1 MGKALYRVY
10 RSKSFDEL
18 VGQDHITKTL
28 KNSLEKGNLSH
39 AYLFTGPRGVGKTSV
54 ARILAHEVNG
64 LPYSQDASSID
75 IIEIDAASNR
85 RIDEI
90 RELRDKV
97 HIAPVSA
104 KYKVYIID
112 EVHMLTKEA
121 FNALLKTLEEPP
133 EHVIFILATT
143 EYYKLPET
151 IISRCLRFTFRP
163 IGTEDLERHLGEI
176 AKKES
181 IKIDK
186 DALKLIAQHGSGSFR
201 DSISLLDQIRSHDTD
216 TITLEMVQQSLGL
229 ATSESLDSII
239 DSIKSGNPEDLIKEL
254 GKSYEFGASEKH
266 LAKQLSSKLRE
277 QLVYNHLVLSNEQTL
292 QLLRGLINVSAS
304 QEPRAELELVLLDA
318 LLKNSSSISPAPN
331 KEIPKKVVKEPSPE
345 VTEKA
350 EKAPTKPVKAVT
362 DDLNTQWSEALNELK
377 GSNNTLYGIA
387 RMAEV
392 EEQDGVL
399 VLKFKFNFHFK
410 QVNEPKNKGLISDI
424 VIKNNPNL
432 KTISVV
438 HDPTKTEVIASEK
451 PKDEFYDSI
460 TNIFGP
466 SEVLES

>member
-54 ARILAHEVNG
+54 ARILAHAVND
-64 LPYSQDASSID
+64 LPYDQDTNSID

-133 EHVIFILATT
+133 AHVIFILATT
-143 EYYKLPET
+143 EYHKLPET

-163 IGTEDLERHLGEI
+163 ISPVDLTSHLRDI
-176 AKKES
+176 ADKES
-181 IKIDK
+181 IKID
-186 DALKLIAQHGSGSFR
+186 DGALQLIAQHGSGSFR
-201 DSISLLDQIRSHDTD
+201 DSISLLDQIRSHENQD
-216 TITLEMVQQSLGL
+216 ISLEMVQQALGL
-229 ATSESLDSII
+229 ASNETI
-239 DSIKSGNPEDLIKEL
+239 DSILHAVKNGRSDKLVQEL
-254 GKSYEFGASEKH
+254 EASYSFGASEKH
-266 LAKQLSSKLRE
+266 LAKQIASM
-277 QLVYNHLVLSNEQTL
+277 
-292 QLLRGLINVSAS
+292 LRGQLIYGDMALNKDDTIYLLHALIDVPAS
-304 QEPRAELELVLLDA
+304 QEPRAQLELA
-318 LLKNSSSISPAPN
+318 LLEISLRSSTISEPVKTTVEIRPKEQKTLAPTPLESPA
-331 KEIPKKVVKEPSPE
+331 KTIETVQS
-345 VTEKA
+345 A
-350 EKAPTKPVKAVT
+350 EDPASLWVAV
-362 DDLNTQWSEALNELK
+362 LGELK
-377 GSNNTLYGIA
+377 GKNNTLYGIA
-387 RMAEV
+387 RMAEA
-392 EEQDGVL
+392 EEQEDVL
-399 VLKFKFNFHFK
+399 VIKFKFGFHYK
-410 QVNEPKNKGLISDI
+410 QVNDPKNKKLIADI
-424 VIKNNPNL
+424 VAKSNPEIK
-432 KTISVV
+432 TVEVV
-438 HDPTKTEVIASEK
+438 HQPVKTDNSPKEK